1 MSLTKLRK
9 ILGEKITSPVVNL
22 LAKTPLSPSMVTCLG
37 FAITLAAAVLVGG
50 GNLIAA
56 GVLVLV
62 AGLFDMLDGA
72 LARRTDRV
80 TPFGAVLDSTLD
92 RLSEAALLIG
102 VIVYFSDTEGALALA
117 LVGAT
122 LALSLVVSYLRAKT
136 EAMGLEGRA
145 GLFTRPERVIVL
157 TLGLFLNQLV
167 IALAIIAFFSLIT
180 VIQRL
185 DNAWRQLK
193 DK

>member
-1 MSLTKLRK
+1 MNLTKLRK
-9 ILGEKITSPVVNL
+9 DIAQRVTAPMINL
-22 LAKTPLSPSMVTCLG
+22 LARTPLSPSAGTIMG
-37 FAITLAAAVLVGG
+37 FLITVVAAVLVAGG
-50 GNLIAA
+50 SLVAA

-72 LARRTDRV
+72 LARRTGRV

-102 VIVYFSDTEGALALA
+102 VLVYFAGEEGAAALA

-122 LALSLVVSYLRAKT
+122 LAFSLVVSYLRAKT

-167 IALAIIAFFSLIT
+167 IALAIIAFFSFIT
-180 VIQRL
+180 IIQRL
-185 DNAWRQLK
+185 ANISRQLK
-193 DK
+193 GK